1 MADADNEYR
10 IKLVVDPTQAT
21 AGVDKTVADTERL
34 KQQMAEA
41 TVVAQKYGLSMADA
55 QKLVADMAR
64 EDQAAKFAAIK
75 NELRATADAAREVGT
90 ASAEG
95 SAEAAEA
102 GEVFNSSV
110 LKNRRSV
117 GHLARGMAE
126 MSQGGIAALGGLS
139 SEAFVATE
147 AFEGLLGPLAPFIM
161 GLTLAASIGIP
172 MFEHLSEKNEEANK
186 KLEEGKDKADA
197 MGDSIDTLASGVDE
211 YKTASEAAVAAII
224 DAGKKQEE
232 AFANGNKILEA
243 RVGLMQKAIDLH
255 QKLTDAELDA
265 SENQELTA
273 NKDGPEGIE
282 RIEAK
287 YAALKE
293 GYKKRAVGEKL
304 QNERG
309 ELIEKQ
315 HTLPAEIQGEKDRQA
330 NLQAELA
337 KQAAAEDAAKAAAAK
352 ADLPTDKKSDYYEK
366 LAEAK
371 KKEIY
376 TLQAQEVAAE
386 AKLNGDGSLM
396 NPGLLNEPVGPDP
409 VIRLKHSRD
418 VKAAQDELDQ
428 IDAKLAAATDQRA
441 AATQLAKTSAAT
453 ENGKGS
459 KDLKTALDASA
470 IKIQALEDQAKDN
483 ATKIEQ
489 LGIQI
494 QTAAL
499 EAQNAQQ
506 ALTLKQ
512 QGEALKGKN
521 TDWEAENKSKIDQ
534 AEIDA
539 TNPKLSAQQ
548 RADATKRAG
557 ELRAQ
562 GPERKLVEGT
572 PLNSFETKIPGRE
585 QEFQLWLA
593 QQKANG
599 IIAPDDNG
607 NDQDYR
613 GAFLNHEDPD
623 SAKYAKP
630 NSKKFTDQ
638 SIYAQGDQYAPWAK
652 YAGKTQADGT
662 VAPPEEPFPGVDTE
676 HPLSPGQTDELRTEA
691 KKDRAKSENKADKP
705 KQHLRAEDTGT
716 IANAETAVSESGG
729 SQAQI
734 QKAATAV
741 QELSQGHAE
750 GASQLMSILT
760 ELHGKVT
767 GLTAA
772 QKERD
777 ANMIEKLKVI
787 VAELSQTTAAANS
800 ASAAVQAINTN

>member
-1 MADADNEYR
+1 M
-10 IKLVVDPTQAT
+10 
-21 AGVDKTVADTERL
+21 
-34 KQQMAEA
+34 
-41 TVVAQKYGLSMADA
+41 
-55 QKLVADMAR
+55 
-64 EDQAAKFAAIK
+64 
-75 NELRATADAAREVGT
+75 
-90 ASAEG
+90 
-95 SAEAAEA
+95 
-102 GEVFNSSV
+102 
-110 LKNRRSV
+110 
-117 GHLARGMAE
+117 
-126 MSQGGIAALGGLS
+126 
-139 SEAFVATE
+139 
-147 AFEGLLGPLAPFIM
+147 LGPLGPLLVAITQ
-161 GLTLAASIGIP
+161 LSAAAIP
-172 MFEHLSEKNEEANK
+172 MIEKWQDQND
-186 KLEEGKDKADA
+186 KLDDAKTKTDDFADA
-197 MGDSIDTLASGVDE
+197 LESLTDKVDD
-211 YKTASEAAVAAII
+211 YKSAADDAVQAIT
-224 DAGKKQEE
+224 DAEKKQEDG
-232 AFANGNKILEA
+232 FAYANKVFED
-243 RVGLMQKAIDLH
+243 RVGLMQKAIDLN

-265 SENQELTA
+265 SKRQELAA
-273 NKDGPEGIE
+273 NKDGPEGVQ

-287 YAALKE
+287 YASLKE
-293 GYKKRAVGEKL
+293 GYKERAQGEKL
-304 QNERG
+304 QNERS

-315 HTLPAEIQGEKDRQA
+315 HALPNEIQGEKDAQA
-330 NLQAELA
+330 KLQGELA
-337 KQAAAEDAAKAAAAK
+337 QQTAAEDAAKAVAAK
-352 ADLPTDKKSDYYEK
+352 AGLPTDKKSDYYAK
-366 LAEAK
+366 LADAK
-371 KKEIY
+371 YNEIKA
-376 TLQAQEVAAE
+376 LQAQEKAAQ
-386 AKLNGDGSLM
+386 AVLTGDGSLL
-396 NPGLLNEPVGPDP
+396 NPGGLLNEPVGPDP
-409 VIRLKHSRD
+409 GTRFYHNQKVR
-418 VKAAQDELDQ
+418 AAQDDLDQ
-428 IDAKLAAATDQRA
+428 IDAKLAAATHQEA

-459 KDLKTALDASA
+459 KDLKAALDASA
-470 IKIQALEDQAKDN
+470 TKIQALEDQAKDN
-483 ATKIEQ
+483 QTRIKQ
-489 LGIQI
+489 LDIQI

-499 EAQNAQQ
+499 EDQNAQQ
-506 ALTLKQ
+506 ALALKQ
-512 QGEALKGKN
+512 QGEALKAKN
-521 TDWEAENKSKIDQ
+521 TDWNAENKAKINQ
-534 AEIDA
+534 AELDA
-539 TNPKLSAQQ
+539 ANPNLSPRQ
-548 RADATKRAG
+548 RADATKREG

-562 GPERKLVEGT
+562 EDERKIVEGT

-777 ANMIEKLKVI
+777 ANMVEKLKVI